1 VPDDYD
7 AIVIGAGH
15 NGLTAAAVMA
25 RGGLRVL
32 CLEKN
37 QFTGGMASTVE
48 LMRGYRFE
56 LAGSV
61 QFPVP
66 NEIYADLGFDACP
79 IFEPPVQSA
88 SISDTGKPPMIFYA
102 DPEALLAHLGET
114 LGLEA
119 MVGLGEIVAWAE
131 APARALGRFEVR
143 RPPRTLDEMFAEAR
157 NEGEREAI
165 RLALFG
171 SVMDVVDRYLPDP
184 VAHAQMRGLLAFLSI
199 NSTFRGPYAA
209 GSATC
214 LAFALATPG
223 EDAAMSKVRGG
234 IGAMSDHVQAL
245 FVDNGGSLRKHARV
259 VRILVDDGRVG
270 GVELD
275 DGTTVTA
282 PVVVSNLDAT
292 QTFTALLDPATLPA
306 DLVRRVEAIDHRAA
320 YFQMHFA
327 LTELPEFT
335 GPNAVLND
343 GDGDGSMRSTVT
355 LFGTP
360 ETMQSSFEAC
370 RLGQVPETPPMSLGI
385 PSIADPSLAPAGRH
399 AASAFALCAPIGGSQ
414 AERVRLR
421 DEMAARIVARIA
433 AVAPNFPDAIERQ
446 IAYPAYSYELMF
458 GCTGGDFTHAL
469 LHPEQMGA
477 FRPGPRGWRDL
488 EVPIGGLYLGGAGCH
503 GGPGVTF
510 IPGYNAGHAVLDAV
524 G

>member
-1 VPDDYD
+1 VSDYD

-66 NEIYADLGFDACP
+66 NEIYDDLGFDACP

-88 SISDTGKPPMIFYA
+88 SISDAGKPPMVFYS
-102 DPEALLAHLGET
+102 DPDALLAHLGET

-143 RPPRTLDEMFAEAR
+143 RPPRTLDEMFGEAR
-157 NEGEREAI
+157 NEAEHEAI

-171 SVMDVVDRYLPDP
+171 SVMDVIDRYLPDP

-199 NSTFRGPYAA
+199 NSTFRGPYTA

-234 IGAMSDHVQAL
+234 IGAMSDHVRAL
-245 FVDNGGSLRKHARV
+245 FVDNGGELRKHTRV
-259 VRILVDDGRVG
+259 VRILVSDGAAQ

-292 QTFTALLDPATLPA
+292 QTFTDLLDRSSLPEA
-306 DLVRRVEAIDHRAA
+306 LVRRVEAIDHRAA

-343 GDGDGSMRSTVT
+343 GLMRSTVT

-360 ETMQSSFEAC
+360 EKMQQSFEAC
-370 RLGQVPETPPMSLGI
+370 RLGQVPDAPPMSLGI
-385 PSIADPSLAPAGRH
+385 PSIADPSLAPEGRH
-399 AASAFALCAPIGGSQ
+399 AASAFALCAPIGADH

-421 DEMAARIVARIA
+421 DDMAKRIVERVA

-469 LHPEQMGA
+469 LHPDQMGA

-488 EVPIGGLYLGGAGCH
+488 EVPIDGLYLCGAGCH

-510 IPGYNAGHAVLDAV
+510 IPGYNAGHAVLEAA

>member
-1 VPDDYD
+1 MSDYD
-7 AIVIGAGH
+7 AVVIGAGH

-25 RGGLRVL
+25 RGGMRVL

-66 NEIYADLGFDACP
+66 NEIYDDLGFDACP

-88 SISDTGKPPMIFYA
+88 SVSDAGKPPMIFYS
-102 DPEALLAHLGET
+102 DPDALLAHLGET
-114 LGLEA
+114 LGLDA

-143 RPPRTLDEMFAEAR
+143 RPPRTLDEMLAEAR
-157 NEGEREAI
+157 NEAEREAI

-199 NSTFRGPYAA
+199 NSTFRGPYTA
-209 GSATC
+209 GSAAC

-234 IGAMSDHVQAL
+234 LGAMSDHVCAL
-245 FVDNGGSLRKHARV
+245 FVRNGGELRKHARV
-259 VRILVDDGRVG
+259 VRILLGDGAAR

-292 QTFTALLDPATLPA
+292 QTFTGLLDRSSLPA
-306 DLVRRVEAIDHRAA
+306 ALVHRVEAIDHRAA

-335 GPNAVLND
+335 GVNAVLNE
-343 GDGDGSMRSTVT
+343 GPMRSTVT

-360 ETMQSSFEAC
+360 ETMQQSFEAC
-370 RLGQVPETPPMSLGI
+370 RLGQVPNAPPMSLGI
-385 PSIADPSLAPAGRH
+385 PSIADPSLAPVGRH
-399 AASAFALCAPIGGSQ
+399 AASAFALCAPIGADH

-421 DEMAARIVARIA
+421 DDMAKRIVERVAS
-433 AVAPNFPDAIERQ
+433 VAPNFPDAIERQ
-446 IAYPAYSYELMF
+446 ISYPAYSYELMF

-469 LHPEQMGA
+469 LHPDQMGV
-477 FRPGPRGWRDL
+477 FRPGPHGWRDL
-488 EVPIGGLYLGGAGCH
+488 EIPIDGLYLCGSGCH

-510 IPGYNAGHAVLDAV
+510 IPGYNAGHAVLDARA
-524 G
+524 

>member
-1 VPDDYD
+1 VSDYD

-66 NEIYADLGFDACP
+66 NEIYDDLGFDACP

-88 SISDTGKPPMIFYA
+88 SISDAGKPPMIFYS
-102 DPEALLAHLGET
+102 DPDALLAHLGET
-114 LGLEA
+114 LGLDA

-143 RPPRTLDEMFAEAR
+143 RPPRTLDEMFGEAR
-157 NEGEREAI
+157 NEAGREAI
-165 RLALFG
+165 GLALFG

-199 NSTFRGPYAA
+199 NSTFRGPYMA

-223 EDAAMSKVRGG
+223 DDAAMSKVRGG
-234 IGAMSDHVQAL
+234 IGAMSEHVHAL
-245 FVDNGGSLRKHARV
+245 FVDNGGELRKHVRV
-259 VRILVDDGRVG
+259 ARILVSDGAAG

-292 QTFTALLDPATLPA
+292 QTFTGLLDRSSLPEA
-306 DLVRRVEAIDHRAA
+306 LVRRVEAIDHRAM

-335 GPNAVLND
+335 GSNAVLND
-343 GDGDGSMRSTVT
+343 GLMRSTVT

-360 ETMQSSFEAC
+360 EKMQQSFEAC
-370 RLGQVPETPPMSLGI
+370 RLGQVPDAPPMSLGI
-385 PSIADPSLAPAGRH
+385 PSIADPSLAPEGRH
-399 AASAFALCAPIGGSQ
+399 AASAFALCAPIGADH

-421 DEMAARIVARIA
+421 DDMAKRIVERVAS
-433 AVAPNFPDAIERQ
+433 VAPNFPDAIERQ

-488 EVPIGGLYLGGAGCH
+488 EIPIDGLYLCGAGCH

-510 IPGYNAGHAVLDAV
+510 IPGYNAGHAVLDARA
-524 G
+524 

>member
-1 VPDDYD
+1 VSDYD

-66 NEIYADLGFDACP
+66 NEIYDDLGFEACP
-79 IFEPPVQSA
+79 MFEPPVQSA
-88 SISDTGKPPMIFYA
+88 SISDAGKPPMIFYS
-102 DPEALLAHLGET
+102 DPDALLAHLGET
-114 LGLEA
+114 LGFDA

-143 RPPRTLDEMFAEAR
+143 RPPRTLDEMLGEAR
-157 NEGEREAI
+157 NEAERENI

-171 SVMDVVDRYLPDP
+171 SVMDVVDRHLPDP

-199 NSTFRGPYAA
+199 NSTFRGPYEA

-234 IGAMSDHVQAL
+234 IGAMSDHVGAL
-245 FVDNGGSLRKHARV
+245 FEENGGELRKHARV
-259 VRILVDDGRVG
+259 ARILVSDGAVG

-292 QTFTALLDPATLPA
+292 QTFTGLLDRAGLPE
-306 DLVRRVEAIDHRAA
+306 DLVRRVAAIDHRAA

-335 GPNAVLND
+335 GPNAVLNE
-343 GDGDGSMRSTVT
+343 GDGLMRSTVT

-360 ETMQSSFEAC
+360 EKMQQSFEAC
-370 RLGQVPETPPMSLGI
+370 RLGQVPDAPPMSLGV
-385 PSIADPSLAPAGRH
+385 PSIADPSLAPEGRH
-399 AASAFALCAPIGGSQ
+399 AASAFALCAPIGADHAG
-414 AERVRLR
+414 RVRLR
-421 DEMAARIVARIA
+421 DDMAKRIVERIA

-488 EVPIGGLYLGGAGCH
+488 EIPIEGLYLCGAGCH

-510 IPGYNAGHAVLDAV
+510 IPGYNAGHAVLDATT
-524 G
+524 